1 MKYIFVINPAAGQGK
16 ARSFWLPK
24 IQQLVK
30 EKEIDYELHNTL
42 SFQEGIN
49 YVRQRCESGEVIRFY
64 GCGGDGTLNCL
75 VNGAFGYPNAS
86 IGVLPTGT
94 GNDFVRSF
102 SDPEGFRDL
111 ERQLEGEVRVLDAI
125 RCTDPSGTRI
135 ALNMCNIG
143 VDAAVAEVAGEMK
156 KKPLLSGALAY
167 GAAAVRVLAGQ
178 IGFPARVQ
186 IDDEEP
192 YDQDFLFIAIGNGGY
207 CGGGFHSTP
216 LSKLD
221 DGLMDAC
228 LVKNIT
234 RRKIATV
241 ILKYRAGTHLTDKAC
256 EGLVTYRKCRKL
268 RITPLRPY
276 DEHVERMALDGEG
289 SGFLDTTFEVVPSSI
304 KFIVPQGCELL

>member
-156 KKPLLSGALAY
+156 KKPLLSGAMAY
-167 GAAAVRVLAGQ
+167 GAAAVKVLAGQ

-241 ILKYRAGTHLTDKAC
+241 ILKYRAGMHLTDKAC

-289 SGFLDTTFEVVPSSI
+289 SGFLDTTFEVVPSAI